1 MGIFDN
7 IHQHAA
13 DLREF
18 RLETRYDEW
27 TNLFHVLW
35 EIHEDGSETL
45 IGGDNGE
52 DLVVG
57 AMEAGDWLTNY
68 SEVGNVCYLGSLI
81 PIRKDYLD
89 RMEAINSPDIYEG

>member
-27 TNLFHVLW
+27 TNLFHLLY
-35 EIHEDGSETL
+35 ELHDDGTETL

-52 DLVVG
+52 DVVVG
-57 AMEAGDWLTNY
+57 RLEASDWLSNW
-68 SEVGNVCYLGSLI
+68 SELGTVTYLGSLI

-89 RMEAINSPDIYEG
+89 KMEQINSPDIYEG